1 MDILEQLQNSRVKK
15 TELSRGEIRWACRR
29 GMLELDILLGDYFDA
44 HFDELTSTD
53 KKIFETLVAL
63 PDQLL
68 YEYFTGKISPD
79 DPGIA
84 RVFKKICDAAG
95 R

>member
-15 TELSRGEIRWACRR
+15 TELSLGELRWACRR
-29 GMLELDILLGDYFDA
+29 GMLELDILLGDFFDA
-44 HFDELTSTD
+44 HYDTLD
-53 KKIFETLVAL
+53 ALDQKIFETLVAM

-68 YEYFTGKISPD
+68 YEYFTGKSSPD
-79 DPGIA
+79 DLNIA
-84 RVFKKICDAAG
+84 RVFKKICNAAS